1 MRFGWFYKTKRFTGF
16 TNLVNFDA
24 VLRYFSVLLC
34 DLAVFR
40 PPFTP
45 HGNGPL
51 SLAK

>member
-1 MRFGWFYKTKRFTGF
+1 MRFCWFYKTKRFTGF

-45 HGNGPL
+45 HGNGPV